1 MSSVSTERA
10 RARVADLE
18 AGAYARHAIH
28 GVERTW
34 LETNCYTDLVI
45 EMVHGLGHDPV
56 AMLAFTL
63 GIDFEGDQW
72 TFFKPPTGDVLDL
85 YGLDIQ
91 ELAIWRP
98 VLDHVVEQVDA
109 GRIVLVELDAFWL
122 PDTAG
127 TAYQLKHQKTT
138 VGVNEIDVEGARM
151 AYFHNQGYYALE
163 GDDFR
168 RIFDIRT
175 LPPFAEIAKPV
186 PGFIAPRG
194 AALLE
199 ASLGTL
205 PRQLAR
211 APRDNPFP
219 RFKARLRRDLQ
230 RLIGADLE
238 HFHKYSFATLRQY
251 GACFELAQTY
261 LQWLTAQGVEGVEVP
276 SNAFGEIA
284 QGAKALQ
291 FQLARTMSRGKP
303 LDAAP
308 LDAMATQWDVAMA
321 LLRSRYGQWAERVTR
336 AEGI

>member
-1 MSSVSTERA
+1 MSSVSTEPVRT
-10 RARVADLE
+10 RVANVDP
-18 AGAYARHAIH
+18 GAYARHSIH
-28 GVERTW
+28 GAERTW

-45 EMVHGLGHDPV
+45 EMVHGLGHDPA

-72 TFFKPPTGDVLDL
+72 TFFKPPASDVQDL

-91 ELAIWRP
+91 ELAIWRT
-98 VLDHVVEQVDA
+98 VLDHVVEQVNA
-109 GRIVLVELDAFWL
+109 GRIVMVELDAFWL

-127 TAYQLKHQKTT
+127 TAYQLTHQKTT
-138 VGVNEIDVEGARM
+138 VGVNEIDVDAARM
-151 AYFHNQGYYALE
+151 AYFHNQGYYALD

-175 LPPFAEIAKPV
+175 LPPYAEIAKPL
-186 PGFIAPRG
+186 PGFVAPRG
-194 AALLE
+194 PALLE
-199 ASLGTL
+199 ASLATL
-205 PRQLAR
+205 ARQLAR

-219 RFKARLRRDLQ
+219 RFKARLARDVE
-230 RLIGADLE
+230 RLKSASLE

-261 LQWLTAQGVEGVEVP
+261 LQWLMAQGVEGLEVP
-276 SNAFGEIA
+276 AHAFGEIS

-291 FQLARTMSRGKP
+291 FQLARTVARGKP

-308 LDAMATQWDVAMA
+308 LDAMGTHWEVAMT
-321 LLRSRYGQWAERVTR
+321 LLRSRYG
-336 AEGI
+336 